1 MEQHQVDLIGT
12 NVVARCAA
20 PKPRDCVAPRGGA
33 GEAECLLV
41 FVPGARIHELL
52 QCASSYSSTPC
63 HGDGSHLFFLLQI
76 TRKMHH
82 WKGVFTVPPTASSS
96 GSCCA
101 SGGTSV
107 PLSSAARRA
116 ERERRRRA
124 SVGLREG
131 VLKVK
136 GQANLTI
143 DAKDKLLLQLER
155 RDAERAKT
163 SSAAPPTRRVVAAPA
178 VRPR

>member
-1 MEQHQVDLIGT
+1 M
-12 NVVARCAA
+12 
-20 PKPRDCVAPRGGA
+20 
-33 GEAECLLV
+33 
-41 FVPGARIHELL
+41 
-52 QCASSYSSTPC
+52 
-63 HGDGSHLFFLLQI
+63 
-76 TRKMHH
+76 
-82 WKGVFTVPPTASSS
+82 
-96 GSCCA
+96 
-101 SGGTSV
+101 

-136 GQANLTI
+136 GRANLTV

-163 SSAAPPTRRVVAAPA
+163 SSATPPTRRVVAAPA